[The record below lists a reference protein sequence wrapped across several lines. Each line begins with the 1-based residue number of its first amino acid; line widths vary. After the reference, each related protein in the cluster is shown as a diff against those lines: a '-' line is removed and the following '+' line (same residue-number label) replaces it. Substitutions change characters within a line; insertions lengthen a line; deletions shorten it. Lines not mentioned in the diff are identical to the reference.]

1 MSVRFLVFSDFHAHN
16 FAEGASRVEHEVLP
30 GLFNSRL
37 IAAGKAIDQIC
48 DYAEDNGIELVLF
61 AGDMFHSRS
70 KLDVDV
76 VNVLHYHLR
85 KLADSTT
92 IYAIAGNH
100 DYADKFGNIHS
111 LSPLADS
118 IRILEGDGL
127 LGSYMSP
134 NGTATIISGVPYTDS
149 LEEAKIRLQKS
160 ADLGAVF
167 TKLHEYKILLAHL
180 GMQGAKVGSD
190 YVLIEKTDIQVSD
203 VPYDSFDVCLFG
215 HFHEHQQLFGNGWY
229 VGATFQHNWGDANTK
244 RGFLDITLDKGKKPV
259 IKQIECE
266 APPKYWVLDKSNAK
280 KLKPLIREQDLV
292 RITDDTKSDGIVCS
306 ELQEIPK
313 ATKETKEEV
322 ELPVNTLDPRNMI
335 EFWVKDKQGSDDLIE
350 LGKSIL
356 AMAAQDDL

>member
-48 DYAEDNGIELVLF
+48 DYAKDNGIELVLF

-85 KLADSTT
+85 KLSECTT
-92 IYAIAGNH
+92 VYAIAGNH

-118 IRILEGDGL
+118 IRILEGNGCVGL
-127 LGSYMSP
+127 TEVGSQY
-134 NGTATIISGVPYTDS
+134 TQILISGVPYTDS
-149 LEEAKIRLQKS
+149 LEEAKIRLQRS
-160 ADLGAVF
+160 ADFGILGDEAA
-167 TKLHEYKILLAHL
+167 YKILLAHL

-292 RITDDTKSDGIVCS
+292 RITDDTKSDDIVCS

-313 ATKETKEEV
+313 AAKETKEEV